1 MKLKTSE
8 FITLVAVLLT
18 ILYAASDKQNA
29 ADAAQ
34 NRVFE
39 RRILKEDSTVILIDL
54 PAKEPKMF
62 ISIFL

>member
-18 ILYAASDKQNA
+18 IMYAASDKHYV

-39 RRILKEDSTVILIDL
+39 RRILKQDSTVILIDL
-54 PAKEPKMF
+54 PVKE
-62 ISIFL
+62 SENVY